1 MAEAIHRA
9 ADGHH
14 PTARHPS
21 PTTSAARRRMGTD
34 FLNSTAVALAEA
46 LLALSSR
53 RGVGLHFIQVGANAG
68 DFLQENVH
76 LNQSSDP
83 VRIAVQRL
91 LRHERTRGLLIEPNP
106 PVFKQLDAAVHREF
120 AASGNAARR
129 VSAQNI
135 AVCAHRTGT
144 VDFYTVDPRIMEDF
158 PQAPYYVRKGEL
170 ATMSRESITLG
181 LRQIKWARRQGST
194 RAPEEF
200 ILTQQV
206 PCRTPRD
213 VLSSASIAPQALDA
227 LVVDAEGLD
236 AEIVESFLNV
246 SQSARPSVIFFEAS
260 VARAFSSSRV
270 VFRRLLSTMI
280 HSGYSVRCCLCNGM
294 MPTGTRRLP
303 RSKAC
308 DASWNALAWLPSRLQ
323 PAPVAAERSG
333 AYGLEWGLQPLQA
346 ECKQLAARARERG
359 RRKKPNLAHECARAA
374 GEASVDSWW
383 RLAEM
388 GGLLGLGGSSES
400 PARRGVSRVKA
411 M

>member
-144 VDFYTVDPRIMEDF
+144 VDFHTVDPPRTF
-158 PQAPYYVRKGEL
+158 FSAPSAVREETDALPIGFIPWPVRGHPVTERWRWRECFSMHGTWSSLCASALLTPEL
-170 ATMSRESITLG
+170 DVDIAEQCLC
-181 LRQIKWARRQGST
+181 
-194 RAPEEF
+194 
-200 ILTQQV
+200 LT
-206 PCRTPRD
+206 C
-213 VLSSASIAPQALDA
+213 SSAHMQIRLLQLQ
-227 LVVDAEGLD
+227 
-236 AEIVESFLNV
+236 I
-246 SQSARPSVIFFEAS
+246 
-260 VARAFSSSRV
+260 
-270 VFRRLLSTMI
+270 RLLS
-280 HSGYSVRCCLCNGM
+280 
-294 MPTGTRRLP
+294 RRVGLILAA
-303 RSKAC
+303 SKA
-308 DASWNALAWLPSRLQ
+308 
-323 PAPVAAERSG
+323 AADEFHAIYR
-333 AYGLEWGLQPLQA
+333 
-346 ECKQLAARARERG
+346 
-359 RRKKPNLAHECARAA
+359 
-374 GEASVDSWW
+374 
-383 RLAEM
+383 
-388 GGLLGLGGSSES
+388 
-400 PARRGVSRVKA
+400 SRVACMWPDREWQNTYNIWTTKVPYRCS

>member
-1 MAEAIHRA
+1 MAVPDHRT

-46 LLALSSR
+46 LLSLSSH

-206 PCRTPRD
+206 RAARRGTFFRPPPLRHRLWTRSWWTPRD
-213 VLSSASIAPQALDA
+213 PSGRRAGCELSAAGHHRTHSSRSSSLTPWVSNLCDSSKCRALSST
-227 LVVDAEGLD
+227 
-236 AEIVESFLNV
+236 
-246 SQSARPSVIFFEAS
+246 PS
-260 VARAFSSSRV
+260 
-270 VFRRLLSTMI
+270 L
-280 HSGYSVRCCLCNGM
+280 
-294 MPTGTRRLP
+294 
-303 RSKAC
+303 
-308 DASWNALAWLPSRLQ
+308 
-323 PAPVAAERSG
+323 
-333 AYGLEWGLQPLQA
+333 
-346 ECKQLAARARERG
+346 
-359 RRKKPNLAHECARAA
+359 
-374 GEASVDSWW
+374 
-383 RLAEM
+383 
-388 GGLLGLGGSSES
+388 
-400 PARRGVSRVKA
+400 
-411 M
+411 